1 MTLQSI
7 VLLRNP
13 IRPTAKSAGA
23 VAGAREGSE
32 KVLEVSASSV
42 LPFKAGMKVAVIG
55 PHANATKEMVG
66 NYLGQICPSS
76 PSGGGAGGL
85 SRTTPHGDGGF
96 GCVKSPY
103 AAIAELNNAAG
114 GSTTFSYGCV

>member
-13 IRPTAKSAGA
+13 IRPAAKPAA
-23 VAGAREGSE
+23 AGAREGSE

-76 PSGGGAGGL
+76 GGAGGL
-85 SRTTPHGDGGF
+85 SRTNPHGDGGF